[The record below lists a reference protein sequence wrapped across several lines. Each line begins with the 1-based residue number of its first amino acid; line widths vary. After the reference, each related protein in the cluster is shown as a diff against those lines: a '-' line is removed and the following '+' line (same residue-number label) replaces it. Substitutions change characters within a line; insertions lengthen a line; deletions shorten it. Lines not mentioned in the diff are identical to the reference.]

1 MEKEFI
7 GAGRTWEREFH
18 DIPGALGKPAPWT
31 EIAKV
36 KGGTL
41 IFIAGQTAWDD
52 TARVITSGHMPS
64 QAEQVYK
71 NIKDALKAAG
81 ATVSDIVFERVYT
94 PDMEAFKKEGMPIRG
109 KFYADAGVTT
119 LPPFTLI
126 GVARLALKDFMLEVE
141 VIAAIE

>member
-7 GAGRTWEREFH
+7 GAGRTWEKDFPY
-18 DIPGALGKPAPWT
+18 IPGALGQPAPWT

-41 IFIAGQTAWDD
+41 IFIAGQAPWDD
-52 TARVITSGHMPS
+52 LGRVMSGDHMKP
-64 QAEQVYK
+64 QAEQAYK
-71 NIKDALKAAG
+71 NVKDALAAAG
-81 ATVSDIVFERVYT
+81 AAMSDIVFERVYT
-94 PDMEAFKKEGMPIRG
+94 PDMAAWKNEGTAVRA

-119 LPPFTLI
+119 VPPFTLI
-126 GVARLALKDFMLEVE
+126 GVNRLALKDFMLEIE